1 MSDVIIHKCPNCDGP
16 LLFDPKD
23 QNFHCEYCL
32 SRFSVT
38 DIEKFEAKK
47 AEKKQDTLAKDSS
60 SSIDAPVENLNLEP
74 PERNSTSEHYATDT
88 HKESDDDAYM
98 ELFNCPSCGA
108 EIVTEATTA
117 ATYCYYCHNPVVL
130 AGRISGEFL
139 PESVLPFAIEKEEAI
154 DSFLNWAQK
163 KKFIPKDFF
172 DKSQVEKLTGVYFPY
187 WIVDADLSGDLSA
200 NANSISVWRVG
211 DYEYTQTKKFKLY
224 RKGKISLTALVK
236 NALKKNA
243 KVKMVESVQPFPL
256 EQSQPFHSQFLAGFQ
271 AEKRDIEISE
281 LNQELSSELKGY
293 GNDLLEDTI
302 SGYSTV
308 YNKQSHLQ
316 IDKQQ
321 QRYVLLPVWLVTYNN
336 QQDASENPKPY
347 YYAMNGATGKVSGKL
362 PINTFKLTLFSLSM
376 GILALIAVLIGGY
389 FI

>member
-38 DIEKFEAKK
+38 DIEKFEA
-47 AEKKQDTLAKDSS
+47 EKSEKNQ
-60 SSIDAPVENLNLEP
+60 ENLNVNSKLRDDKSEDKLTASATEP
-74 PERNSTSEHYATDT
+74 SPTHEQQATDT
-88 HKESDDDAYM
+88 QKTASDDTVM

-130 AGRISGEFL
+130 AGRLSGDFL
-139 PESVLPFAIEKEEAI
+139 PESVLPFSIEKEEAI
-154 DSFLNWAQK
+154 ESFLNWAQK

-224 RKGKISLTALVK
+224 RKGKMSLTALVK
-236 NALKKNA
+236 NALQKNA

-256 EQSQPFHSQFLAGFQ
+256 ENSQPFHSQFLAGFQ
-271 AEKRDIEISE
+271 AEKRDIEMNE
-281 LNQELSSELKGY
+281 LEPELTSELKSY
-293 GNDLLEDTI
+293 ANELLEDTI
-302 SGYSTV
+302 SGYSTI
-308 YNKQSHLQ
+308 YNKQSQLR
-316 IDKQQ
+316 IDEKK

-336 QQDASENPKPY
+336 QKGVTDNTKPY
-347 YYAMNGATGKVSGKL
+347 YYAMNGVTGKVSGKL
-362 PINTFKLTLFSLSM
+362 PINTLKLTLFSLSI
-376 GILALIAVLIGGY
+376 GVLALIAVLIGGY